1 MPIGNGW
8 VACWKQPVGRDERE
22 RARQIQNSVERVVG
36 KRGGFGLIYK
46 YEHFDCSHG
55 DAAEAFCPNGEG
67 SRSRIPALRNQRL

>member
-36 KRGGFGLIYK
+36 KRGVFGLIYK
-46 YEHFDCSHG
+46 YEHFD
-55 DAAEAFCPNGEG
+55 
-67 SRSRIPALRNQRL
+67 